1 MKRTLG
7 EKVFDSFNGVILFL
21 LVIVTL
27 YPFLYVVFASL
38 SASSNFMAHDGILL
52 APAGFSTKAYE
63 AVLRNKSI
71 YIGYQNTLIYVVMGV
86 AINIFLTSTGAYVL
100 SRKYLRLARP
110 IMLMI
115 IFTMYFSGGLIPTY
129 LLMKNMHLDNTRLSV
144 ILPGAISTWNLLIMK
159 TNLAAIPDSLE
170 ESARIDGAGEWTIL
184 LKIILPLS
192 MPIIMVMCLYYGVG
206 HWNSWF
212 NAMIYLRDVNLHPLQ
227 LFLRKILIQNDLKE
241 MTGGAANSNEASDIA
256 VTIKY
261 ATIMVATIP
270 IIVVYP
276 FIQKYFVKGTLVG
289 AVKG

>member
-7 EKVFDSFNGVILFL
+7 ERIFDDFNNIVLFL
-21 LVIVTL
+21 VVIITL

-38 SASSNFMAHDGILL
+38 SASTKFMAHDGILL

-71 YIGYQNTLIYVVMGV
+71 YIGYKNTLIYVIIGV
-86 AINIFLTSTGAYVL
+86 SINIFLTSVGAYVL

-159 TNLAAIPDSLE
+159 TNLGSIPDSLE
-170 ESARIDGAGEWTIL
+170 ESARMDGAGEWTIL

-276 FIQKYFVKGTLVG
+276 FIQKYFVKGTLIG